1 MMNIHFRI
9 FHNGFMGVKGIRRR
23 RRVRMRL
30 LLQMGEVG
38 PAGLGVKVEYQIDV
52 NDGELDSN
60 RDVASAKDVELL
72 LFPVHI

>member
-1 MMNIHFRI
+1 
-9 FHNGFMGVKGIRRR
+9 MGVKGIRRR
-23 RRVRMRL
+23 RRDRMRL

-52 NDGELDSN
+52 NDGELDSI